1 MSTRTGRPEAA
12 AARSTATA
20 WLRAGEIW
28 VVASILLLLVMQ
40 VVISG
45 VWFPPPISIS
55 QYGIGGWG
63 WLFSLWA
70 ISLAAMPICLLRA
83 TEVAGRR
90 RYVLGSVLIYTGSLG
105 ALVMAVVR
113 TQAGGDQVTWNAKVH
128 MLGSIVASVLIPFG
142 ILAVVWTVG
151 RGWRTVVAIEVA
163 LVAVALVLLLMA
175 AGGLDTAGLG
185 RERSWAFWQTV
196 AVLVSEVMF
205 ATFALAARRVVAAAD
220 PNAVGRATP

>member
-1 MSTRTGRPEAA
+1 VSTTTGRPEAVA
-12 AARSTATA
+12 FRSTATA
-20 WLRAGEIW
+20 WLRAGELW
-28 VVASILLLLVMQ
+28 VVASILLLLAMQ
-40 VVISG
+40 VVSG

-70 ISLAAMPICLLRA
+70 ISLAAIPSCLLRA

-90 RYVLGSVLIYTGSLG
+90 RYVLGSVLIYTGSVG
-105 ALVMAVVR
+105 AMVMAVVR
-113 TQAGGDQVTWNAKVH
+113 TQAGGAQVTWNAKVH

-142 ILAVVWTVG
+142 ILAVVWTLG
-151 RGWRTVVAIEVA
+151 RGWRAVVAIELA
-163 LVAVALVLLLMA
+163 LLAVALVLLLMA

-185 RERSWAFWQTV
+185 RERSWAFWQMV

-220 PNAVGRATP
+220 RNPVGRTTP

>member
-1 MSTRTGRPEAA
+1 MSVRTGRPSAL

-20 WLRAGEIW
+20 WLRAGEFW
-28 VVASILLLLVMQ
+28 VAASILLLLVMQ
-40 VVISG
+40 VVSG
-45 VWFPPPISIS
+45 VWFPPPISVS

-70 ISLAAMPICLLRA
+70 ISLAAIPICLLRA
-83 TEVAGRR
+83 MEVAGRR
-90 RYVLGSVLIYTGSLG
+90 RYVLGSVLIYTGAVG

-113 TQAGGDQVTWNAKVH
+113 TQAGGDQVNWNAKVH
-128 MLGSIVASVLIPFG
+128 MLGSIVASVMIPFG

-151 RGWRTVVAIEVA
+151 RGWRAVVAFEVA

-185 RERSWAFWQTV
+185 RERSWAFWQMV
-196 AVLVSEVMF
+196 AVLLSEVMF
-205 ATFALAARRVVAAAD
+205 ATFALAARRVVAAAS
-220 PNAVGRATP
+220 PNEVGRKTP